1 MLAVGLA
8 GVLSV
13 LCAQQAVDRQARLRA
28 IRAEIE
34 RLESEIHSLSS
45 RESGLLGE
53 LDRLRAETRLREAEA
68 ERVNLEIE
76 GVAAAIEDRTASLTD
91 LELSQADRKRYL
103 GFRLRE
109 IYKQGPHQALRRL
122 FGGEEVDSY
131 LSGLQYAAYLS
142 ERDVR
147 VLADYRDD
155 AKRLGEE
162 RESLTERRSAL
173 ERLRAELARARR
185 RLAAARD
192 RRSRLLEEVRED
204 KSQRERALEELQG
217 ASSELSRLVDS
228 FGPGTDGPSLD
239 VQKFR
244 GLLDWPAD
252 GEVSAGFGT
261 VIHPRFK
268 TGVPHPGLDIDGDQ
282 GENIQNVFDGRV
294 VFASWMRGYGLTAI
308 VDHGGGLLSV
318 YAHASALL
326 VEPGEQVLRG
336 QLLGKIGETGS
347 LRGPYLYFE
356 LRKNGVAVDPVEW
369 LRNR

>member
-1 MLAVGLA
+1 VLAVGVA

-13 LCAQQAVDRQARLRA
+13 LCAQQTVD
-28 IRAEIE
+28 
-34 RLESEIHSLSS
+34 
-45 RESGLLGE
+45 LGE
-53 LDRLRAETRLREAEA
+53 LDRLRAEARLREAEA

-76 GVAAAIEDRTASLTD
+76 GVAAAIEDRTGSLTD
-91 LELSQADRKRYL
+91 LELSQAERKGYL
-103 GFRLRE
+103 AFRLRE
-109 IYKQGPHQALRRL
+109 IYKQGSNQTLRRL
-122 FGGEEVDSY
+122 FGGEAVDSY

-155 AKRLGEE
+155 AKRLVEE
-162 RESLTERRSAL
+162 RESLTKRRSEL
-173 ERLRAELARARR
+173 EGLRAELARARR
-185 RLAAARD
+185 RLAVARD

-204 KSQRERALEELQG
+204 KSHRERALEELQG

-228 FGPGTDGPSLD
+228 FRPGTGGPSLD

-244 GLLDWPAD
+244 GLLDWPAE

-268 TGVPHPGLDIDGDQ
+268 TRVPHPGLDIDGAQ
-282 GENIQNVFDGRV
+282 GESVHSVFDGRV

-308 VDHGGGLLSV
+308 VDHGNGLLSV

-356 LRKNGVAVDPVEW
+356 LRENGVAVDPVAW